1 MGTSGR
7 RTLRRPSRPGP
18 ESARTAYRGMQRTS
32 KSPFG
37 FKLKNRDLCRGA
49 GRIVRIVNDGWPSD
63 KRQPDAVCRRLA
75 CLPAFARKKL
85 LSAILKIFAV
95 FLSGFLSSKRKE
107 LGGRTMTDLNRQ
119 FDENVYDLNAILHP
133 GSVFDHP
140 RDVLADATLS
150 RAEKRA
156 ILASW
161 ASDAAAVTSC
171 PSLRAVPGA
180 KRLVPIDD
188 ILEALSSLDHS
199 PRTPPGGKPA
209 RLKSTDR
216 VAMAA

>member
-1 MGTSGR
+1 MPDFCAAKNHGLEISVPIPCR
-7 RTLRRPSRPGP
+7 RALEICRHS
-18 ESARTAYRGMQRTS
+18 S
-32 KSPFG
+32 KSSPSQ
-37 FKLKNRDLCRGA
+37 NERSQEDDMSDLPHR
-49 GRIVRIVNDGWPSD
+49 
-63 KRQPDAVCRRLA
+63 
-75 CLPAFARKKL
+75 
-85 LSAILKIFAV
+85 
-95 FLSGFLSSKRKE
+95 
-107 LGGRTMTDLNRQ
+107 

-171 PSLRAVPGA
+171 PALRAVPGA
-180 KRLVPIDD
+180 KRPVSIDE

-216 VAMAA
+216 TSAAA

>member
-1 MGTSGR
+1 
-7 RTLRRPSRPGP
+7 
-18 ESARTAYRGMQRTS
+18 
-32 KSPFG
+32 
-37 FKLKNRDLCRGA
+37 
-49 GRIVRIVNDGWPSD
+49 
-63 KRQPDAVCRRLA
+63 
-75 CLPAFARKKL
+75 
-85 LSAILKIFAV
+85 
-95 FLSGFLSSKRKE
+95 
-107 LGGRTMTDLNRQ
+107 MTDLDRS

-140 RDVLADATLS
+140 RDVLADTALS

-180 KRLVPIDD
+180 KRAVTIDE

-199 PRTPPGGKPA
+199 PRNPPGGKPI
-209 RLKSTDR
+209 RLKSTER
-216 VAMAA
+216 TSLAA